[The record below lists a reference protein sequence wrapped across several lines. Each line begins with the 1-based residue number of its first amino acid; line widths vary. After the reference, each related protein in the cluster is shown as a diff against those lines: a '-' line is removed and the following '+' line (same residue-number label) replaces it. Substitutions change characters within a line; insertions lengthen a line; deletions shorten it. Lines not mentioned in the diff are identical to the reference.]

1 MYIALIENAV
11 TVLYEDLGEENFKD
25 NRIVGTLINE
35 RGIKEFLEYLP
46 IKDFYLDTTGTTI
59 GGKRSYTK
67 LNKKQAFYMYNEI
80 FRLQEKEHNDAMKKI
95 KSRY

>member
-1 MYIALIENAV
+1 MYIALIENAI
-11 TVLYEDLGEENFKD
+11 TTIYEDLGEENFRD

-46 IKDFYLDTTGTTI
+46 ISDYYLDTAGI
-59 GGKRSYTK
+59 IQGKRTFTK
-67 LNKKQAFYMYNEI
+67 LTKKQAFYMYNEI
-80 FRLQEKEHNDAMKKI
+80 FKQFEIEKENDKKKI

>member
-1 MYIALIENAV
+1 MYIALIENAM

-35 RGIKEFLEYLP
+35 RGIKEFLEFLP
-46 IKDFYLDTTGTTI
+46 IKEYYLDTTGVEL
-59 GGKRSYTK
+59 GKKTYTK

-80 FRLQEKEHNDAMKKI
+80 FKLQEKEHKDALKKI

>member
-1 MYIALIENAV
+1 MYKVLIENSM
-11 TVLYEDLGEENFKD
+11 TIIYEDLGEENFKD

-35 RGIKEFLEYLP
+35 PGIKEFLELLP
-46 IKDFYLDTTGTTI
+46 INEYILDTSGIVLGKKTYTT
-59 GGKRSYTK
+59 

-80 FRLQEKEHNDAMKKI
+80 FKLQEKEKKDALKKV